1 MVGNK
6 IKIIREIKNYTQEY
20 MASELNISQN
30 AYSRIELNKT
40 KLTTAL
46 AEKIANILEVS
57 LTDLLSKDN
66 PIITFSNN
74 TIDKNFGYI
83 NNHYELQKELYEN
96 TITLLQNE
104 LKDAKERE
112 VRLLKLLEKKG
123 IKANMFK

>member
-6 IKIIREIKNYTQEY
+6 IKIIREIKNYTQEF

-46 AEKIANILEVS
+46 AEKIADILEVS
-57 LTDLLSKDN
+57 LADLLSKDN
-66 PIITFSNN
+66 PIIIFSNN

-83 NNHYELQKELYEN
+83 NNHYESQKELYEN
-96 TITLLQNE
+96 TITLLQKE
-104 LKDAKERE
+104 LTDAKERE
-112 VRLLKLLEKKG
+112 ERLLKLLEKRGYKS
-123 IKANMFK
+123 

>member
-46 AEKIANILEVS
+46 AEKIADILEVS
-57 LTDLLSKDN
+57 LADLLSKDN

-83 NNHYELQKELYEN
+83 NNHYESQKELYEN
-96 TITLLQNE
+96 TITLLQKE
-104 LKDAKERE
+104 LTDAKERE
-112 VRLLKLLEKKG
+112 ERLLKLLEKRGYKS
-123 IKANMFK
+123 

>member
-6 IKIIREIKNYTQEY
+6 IKIIREIKNYTQEF

-46 AEKIANILEVS
+46 AEKIADILEVS
-57 LTDLLSKDN
+57 LADLLSKDN

-83 NNHYELQKELYEN
+83 NNHYESQKELYEN
-96 TITLLQNE
+96 TITLLQKE
-104 LKDAKERE
+104 LTDAKERE
-112 VRLLKLLEKKG
+112 ERLLKLLEKRGYKS
-123 IKANMFK
+123 

>member
-46 AEKIANILEVS
+46 AEKIADI
-57 LTDLLSKDN
+57 
-66 PIITFSNN
+66 
-74 TIDKNFGYI
+74 
-83 NNHYELQKELYEN
+83 
-96 TITLLQNE
+96 
-104 LKDAKERE
+104 
-112 VRLLKLLEKKG
+112 
-123 IKANMFK
+123 

>member
-46 AEKIANILEVS
+46 AEKIADILEIS
-57 LTDLLSKDN
+57 LADLLSKDN

-83 NNHYELQKELYEN
+83 NNHYESQKELYEN
-96 TITLLQNE
+96 TITLLQKE
-104 LKDAKERE
+104 LTDAKERE
-112 VRLLKLLEKKG
+112 ERLLKLLEKRG
-123 IKANMFK
+123 

>member
-6 IKIIREIKNYTQEY
+6 IKIIREIKNYTQEF

-46 AEKIANILEVS
+46 AEKIADILEVS
-57 LTDLLSKDN
+57 LADLLSKDN

-83 NNHYELQKELYEN
+83 NNHYESQKELYEN
-96 TITLLQNE
+96 TITLLQKE
-104 LKDAKERE
+104 LTDAKERE
-112 VRLLKLLEKKG
+112 ERLLKLLEKRG
-123 IKANMFK
+123 

>member
-46 AEKIANILEVS
+46 AEKIADILEVS
-57 LTDLLSKDN
+57 LADLLSKDN

-83 NNHYELQKELYEN
+83 NNHYESQKELYEN
-96 TITLLQNE
+96 TITLLQKE
-104 LKDAKERE
+104 LTDAKERE
-112 VRLLKLLEKKG
+112 ERLLKLLEKRG
-123 IKANMFK
+123 